1 MGFVI
6 VKIDVTSVEYVEG
19 CEEAAKKI
27 NLLGSRNVV
36 CNGLVDG
43 DPDDICQRNLPTLVK
58 ELLTEKIMEA
68 GIEYTD
74 TDGCYVQ
81 IPSTQGPAFMI
92 AVPASRFARR

>member
-6 VKIDVTSVEYVEG
+6 VEIELKSIEHVES

-27 NLLGSRNVV
+27 NLLGSRNAI
-36 CNGLVDG
+36 CNGLING
-43 DPDDICQRNLPTLVK
+43 EPDDICQQNLAFLVK
-58 ELLTEKIMEA
+58 TLLTEKIAEA

-74 TDGCYVQ
+74 MDGCYVQ
-81 IPSTQGPAFMI
+81 IPSAQGLPFLI

>member
-6 VKIDVTSVEYVEG
+6 FKIEVASVEYVES

-27 NLLGSRNVV
+27 NLLGSRNAI

-43 DPDDICQRNLPTLVK
+43 EPDDICEQNLPILVK
-58 ELLTEKIMEA
+58 ELLTEKIAGA

-74 TDGCYVQ
+74 MDGCYVQ
-81 IPSTQGPAFMI
+81 IPSAQGPPFLI